1 MNELPDLIL
10 KRAQELAHKHPDEL
24 VSVYSMDEKCR
35 WASPSHQT
43 ILGYPPA
50 DSLGKSWK
58 VFVAPEDHAHASLAG
73 DDALLH
79 GKSIEFGLV
88 TRTKAGERVP
98 MRGQAWITMD
108 QNSGTGYLF
117 FRARRAT

>member
-1 MNELPDLIL
+1 MNNLPGHIL
-10 KRAQELAHKHPDEL
+10 ARAQELAHKHPNDL
-24 VSVYSMDEKCR
+24 VSVYGMDEQCR

-43 ILGYPPA
+43 ILGCPPA

-58 VFVAPEDHAHASLAG
+58 VFVAPEDHAHATLAG

-88 TRTKAGERVP
+88 TRTRAGERIP
-98 MRGQAWITMD
+98 MRGQAWISMD
-108 QNSGTGYLF
+108 QDSATGYLF
-117 FRARRAT
+117 FRAHRVA